1 MGKKIPLWQCLIVI
15 LAMIGLLVWSIVK
28 DSGGEPHI
36 ALLLAAAVAAVVAF
50 ANGWKWAYLEQGIL
64 ASINRSM
71 QAILILA
78 IVGSMIASWMA
89 AGTIPSMMYYGIM
102 VISPKV
108 FLVTACI
115 LCSIVS
121 LATGSSW
128 STAGSMGV
136 ALIGVGTAL
145 GFPEAMTAGAVVSGA
160 YFGDKMSPL
169 SDTTNLAPAMAG
181 ATLFDH
187 IKHMIY
193 TTGTSMIIALIAYA
207 VMGFMFSSGNAVD
220 MSVVEEVK
228 EFIKASS
235 NISIIALLPPVFV
248 IAAVALKLPAIPS
261 LLGGVLIGV
270 PLMFMN
276 KAHIDS
282 ALVAAET
289 AKEGLTNNIFYML
302 NNGIAMG
309 NVPEGASDII
319 NELSSLLSSAG
330 MQGMMWTISIIL
342 MAMCFGGIVDCTGMM
357 ATFANLLLKVAKG
370 RGGLVLAT
378 EFSCLFVNAVC
389 CDQYLSLVL
398 PGRMFKEAFEDM
410 RLAPKNLSRCLED
423 CGTITSNFF
432 PWNTCGATMRTFL
445 GVGSGYIP
453 YAILNWLN
461 PIVSCIFGFTGITMT
476 KMTEEEYQRI
486 LEEREAE
493 KEAALKA
500 LEA

>member
-193 TTGTSMIIALIAYA
+193 TTGTSMVIALIAYA
-207 VMGFMFSSGNAVD
+207 VMGFMFSSGNEVD
-220 MSVVEEVK
+220 LSVVEEVK

-235 NISIIALLPPVFV
+235 NISIIALIPPVFV

-276 KAHIDS
+276 KAYIDP

-289 AKEGLTNNIFYML
+289 AKEGLSNNIFYML

-319 NELSSLLSSAG
+319 NELASLLSCDG

-357 ATFANLLLKVAKG
+357 ATFAGILLKVAKG

-423 CGTITSNFF
+423 SGTITSNFF

-445 GVGSGYIP
+445 GVGNGYIP

-461 PIVSCIFGFTGITMT
+461 PVVSCIFGFTGITMT

-500 LEA
+500 MEA

>member
-1 MGKKIPLWQCLIVI
+1 MGRKVPMWQCLIVI
-15 LAMIGLLVWSIVK
+15 VAMIGLLMWSILM
-28 DSGGEPHI
+28 DRGGEPHI
-36 ALLLAAAVAAVVAF
+36 ALILAAAVAAIVAKI
-50 ANGWKWAYLEQGIL
+50 NGWKWAYLEQGIL

-71 QAILILA
+71 QACLILG
-78 IVGSMIASWMA
+78 IVGCMIASWMA
-89 AGTIPSMMYYGIM
+89 AGTIPSMMYYGIQ
-102 VISPKV
+102 VISPSV

-145 GFPEAMTAGAVVSGA
+145 GFPTAMTAGAVVSGA

-193 TTGTSMIIALIAYA
+193 TTGTSMIIALVAYT
-207 VMGFMFSSGNAVD
+207 VMGFLFASGNEPD
-220 MSVVEEVK
+220 LSTIEEITT
-228 EFIKASS
+228 FIKGSS
-235 NISIIALLPPVFV
+235 NISLLALLPPVFV
-248 IAAVALKLPAIPS
+248 IVAVALKLPAIPS
-261 LLGGVLIGV
+261 LVGGVVIGV
-270 PLMFMN
+270 PFMFWN
-276 KAHIDS
+276 QAH
-282 ALVAAET
+282 VET
-289 AKEGLTNNIFYML
+289 ALDDTLVNNVFSIL
-302 NNGIAMG
+302 NNGISMG
-309 NVPEGASDII
+309 NVPDNASDII
-319 NELSSLLSSAG
+319 NEVASLLSASG

-342 MAMCFGGIVDCTGMM
+342 SAMCFGGIVDATGIM
-357 ATFANLLLKVAKG
+357 ASFAGILLKVAKG

-432 PWNTCGATMRTFL
+432 PWNTCGATMRSFL
-445 GVGSGYIP
+445 GVDSSYIP
-453 YAILNWLN
+453 FAILNWVN
-461 PIVSCIFGFTGITMT
+461 PVVSVFFGFTGITMT

-493 KEAALKA
+493 KEAAIKA
-500 LEA
+500 MGA

>member
-1 MGKKIPLWQCLIVI
+1 MGRKVPMWQCLIVI
-15 LAMIGLLVWSIVK
+15 VAMIGLLMWSILM
-28 DSGGEPHI
+28 DRAGEPHI
-36 ALLLAAAVAAVVAF
+36 ALILAAAVAAIVAKI
-50 ANGWKWAYLEQGIL
+50 NGWKWAYLEQGIL

-71 QAILILA
+71 QACLILG
-78 IVGSMIASWMA
+78 IVGCMIASWMA
-89 AGTIPSMMYYGIM
+89 AGTIPSMMYYGIQ
-102 VISPKV
+102 VISPSV

-145 GFPEAMTAGAVVSGA
+145 GFPTAMTAGAVVSGA

-193 TTGTSMIIALIAYA
+193 TTGTSMIIALVAYT
-207 VMGFMFSSGNAVD
+207 VMGFLFASGNEPD
-220 MSVVEEVK
+220 LSTIEEITT
-228 EFIKASS
+228 FIKGSS
-235 NISIIALLPPVFV
+235 NISLLALLPPVFV
-248 IAAVALKLPAIPS
+248 IVAVALKLPAIPS
-261 LLGGVLIGV
+261 LVGGVVIGV
-270 PLMFMN
+270 PFMFWN
-276 KAHIDS
+276 QAH
-282 ALVAAET
+282 VET
-289 AKEGLTNNIFYML
+289 ALDDTLVNNVFSIL
-302 NNGIAMG
+302 NNGISMG
-309 NVPEGASDII
+309 NVPDNASDII
-319 NELSSLLSSAG
+319 NEVASLLTANG

-342 MAMCFGGIVDCTGMM
+342 SAMCFGGIVDATGIM
-357 ATFANLLLKVAKG
+357 ASFAGILLKVAKG

-432 PWNTCGATMRTFL
+432 PWNTCGATMRSFL
-445 GVGSGYIP
+445 GVDSSYIP
-453 YAILNWLN
+453 FAILNWVN
-461 PIVSCIFGFTGITMT
+461 PVVSVFFGFTGITMT

-493 KEAALKA
+493 KEAAIKA
-500 LEA
+500 MGA

>member
-1 MGKKIPLWQCLIVI
+1 MGKKIPMWQCLIVM
-15 LAMIGLLVWSIVK
+15 LAMIGFLVWSIIK
-28 DSGGEPHI
+28 DAGGEPHI
-36 ALLLAAAVAAVVAF
+36 ALILAACVAGIVAI

-71 QAILILA
+71 QACLILA
-78 IVGSMIASWMA
+78 IVGCMIASWMA
-89 AGTIPSMMYYGIM
+89 AGTIPSMMYYGIK
-102 VISPKV
+102 VISPKI

-115 LCSIVS
+115 

-145 GFPEAMTAGAVVSGA
+145 GFPTYMTAGAVVSGA

-193 TTGTSMIIALIAYA
+193 TTGTSLVIALVAYA
-207 VMGFMFSSGNAVD
+207 VMGFMHASNNEVD
-220 MSVVEEVK
+220 MSTMTEIT

-235 NISIIALLPPVFV
+235 NISVLALIPPVFV
-248 IAAVALKLPAIPS
+248 IVAVALKLPAIPS
-261 LLGGVLIGV
+261 LLGGVFIGV
-270 PLMFMN
+270 PFMFWN
-276 KAHIDS
+276 RPFVEAAIDDS
-282 ALVAAET
+282 
-289 AKEGLTNNIFYML
+289 LTSNIFCIL
-302 NNGIAMG
+302 NNGIGMG
-309 NVPEGASDII
+309 NIPEDASQVV
-319 NELSSLLSSAG
+319 EQLGSLLSSDG
-330 MQGMMWTISIIL
+330 MQGMFWTISIIL
-342 MAMCFGGIVDCTGMM
+342 CAMCFGGIVDCTGIMGS
-357 ATFANLLLKVAKG
+357 FANLLLKVAKG

-378 EFSCLFVNAVC
+378 EFSCIFVNAVC
-389 CDQYLSLVL
+389 CDQYLALVL

-423 CGTITSNFF
+423 SGTITSNFF
-432 PWNTCGATMRTFL
+432 PWNTCGATMRSFL
-445 GVGSGYIP
+445 GVNSAYIP

-461 PIVSCIFGFTGITMT
+461 PIVSIIFGFTGITMT
-476 KMTEEEYQRI
+476 KMTDEEYARV

-493 KEAALKA
+493 KEAAMKA

>member
-1 MGKKIPLWQCLIVI
+1 MWQCLIVI
-15 LAMIGLLVWSIVK
+15 LAMIGFLVWAIVK
-28 DSGGEPHI
+28 DAGGEPHI
-36 ALLLAAAVAAVVAF
+36 ALILAACVAGIVAI

-71 QAILILA
+71 QACLILA
-78 IVGSMIASWMA
+78 IVGCMIASWMA
-89 AGTIPSMMYYGIM
+89 AGTIPSMMYYGIK

-136 ALIGVGTAL
+136 ALIGVGSAL
-145 GFPEAMTAGAVVSGA
+145 GFPTYMTAGAVVSGA

-193 TTGTSMIIALIAYA
+193 TTGTSLIIALVAYA
-207 VMGFMFSSGNAVD
+207 VMGFMHASNNEVD
-220 MSVVEEVK
+220 MSTMTEIT

-235 NISIIALLPPVFV
+235 NISVLALIPPVFV
-248 IAAVALKLPAIPS
+248 IVAVALKLPAIPS
-261 LLGGVLIGV
+261 LLGGVFIGV
-270 PLMFMN
+270 PFMFWN
-276 KAHIDS
+276 RPFVEAAIDDS
-282 ALVAAET
+282 
-289 AKEGLTNNIFYML
+289 LTSNIFCIL
-302 NNGIAMG
+302 NNGIEMG
-309 NVPEGASDII
+309 AVPEDASLVI
-319 NELSSLLSSAG
+319 EKLGSLLSGDG
-330 MQGMMWTISIIL
+330 MQGMFWTISIIL
-342 MAMCFGGIVDCTGMM
+342 CAMCFGGIVDCTGIMG
-357 ATFANLLLKVAKG
+357 AFANMLLKVAKG

-378 EFSCLFVNAVC
+378 EFSCIFVNAVC
-389 CDQYLSLVL
+389 CDQYLALVL

-423 CGTITSNFF
+423 SGTITSNFF
-432 PWNTCGATMRTFL
+432 PWNTCGATMRSFL
-445 GVGSGYIP
+445 GVNSAYIP

-461 PIVSCIFGFTGITMT
+461 PIVSIFFGFAGITMT
-476 KMTEEEYQRI
+476 KMTDEEYARV

-493 KEAALKA
+493 KEAAMKA

>member
-1 MGKKIPLWQCLIVI
+1 MGRKVPMWQCLIVI
-15 LAMIGLLVWSIVK
+15 VAMIGLLMWSILM
-28 DSGGEPHI
+28 DRGGEPHI
-36 ALLLAAAVAAVVAF
+36 ALILAAAVAAIVAKI
-50 ANGWKWAYLEQGIL
+50 NGWKWAYLEQGIL

-71 QAILILA
+71 QACLILG
-78 IVGSMIASWMA
+78 IVGCMIASWMA
-89 AGTIPSMMYYGIM
+89 AGTIPSMMYYGIQ
-102 VISPKV
+102 VISPSV

-145 GFPEAMTAGAVVSGA
+145 GFPTAMTAGAVVSGA

-193 TTGTSMIIALIAYA
+193 TTGTSMIIALVAYT
-207 VMGFMFSSGNAVD
+207 VMGFLFASGNEPD
-220 MSVVEEVK
+220 LSTIEEITT
-228 EFIKASS
+228 FIKGSS
-235 NISIIALLPPVFV
+235 NISLLALLPPVFV
-248 IAAVALKLPAIPS
+248 IVAVALKLPAIPS
-261 LLGGVLIGV
+261 LVGGVVIGV
-270 PLMFMN
+270 PFMFWN
-276 KAHIDS
+276 QAH
-282 ALVAAET
+282 VET
-289 AKEGLTNNIFYML
+289 ALDDTLVNNVFSIL
-302 NNGIAMG
+302 NNGISMG
-309 NVPEGASDII
+309 NVPDNASDII
-319 NELSSLLSSAG
+319 NEVASLLTAKG

-342 MAMCFGGIVDCTGMM
+342 SAMCFGGIVDATGIM
-357 ATFANLLLKVAKG
+357 ASFAGILLKVAKG

-432 PWNTCGATMRTFL
+432 PWNTCGATMRSFL
-445 GVGSGYIP
+445 GVDSSYIP
-453 YAILNWLN
+453 FAILNWVN
-461 PIVSCIFGFTGITMT
+461 PVVSVFFGFTGITMT

-493 KEAALKA
+493 KEAAIKA
-500 LEA
+500 MGA

>member
-1 MGKKIPLWQCLIVI
+1 
-15 LAMIGLLVWSIVK
+15 
-28 DSGGEPHI
+28 
-36 ALLLAAAVAAVVAF
+36 
-50 ANGWKWAYLEQGIL
+50 
-64 ASINRSM
+64 
-71 QAILILA
+71 
-78 IVGSMIASWMA
+78 MIASWMA
-89 AGTIPSMMYYGIM
+89 AGTIPSMMYYGIQ
-102 VISPKV
+102 VISPSV

-145 GFPEAMTAGAVVSGA
+145 GFPTAMTAGAVVSGA

-193 TTGTSMIIALIAYA
+193 TTGTSMIIALVAYT
-207 VMGFMFSSGNAVD
+207 VMGFLFASGNEPD
-220 MSVVEEVK
+220 LSTIEEITT
-228 EFIKASS
+228 FIKGSS
-235 NISIIALLPPVFV
+235 NISLLALLPPVFV
-248 IAAVALKLPAIPS
+248 IVAVALKLPAIPS
-261 LLGGVLIGV
+261 LVGGVVIGV
-270 PLMFMN
+270 PFMFWN
-276 KAHIDS
+276 QAH
-282 ALVAAET
+282 VET
-289 AKEGLTNNIFYML
+289 ALDDTLVNNVFSIL
-302 NNGIAMG
+302 NNGISMG
-309 NVPEGASDII
+309 NVPDNASDII
-319 NELSSLLSSAG
+319 NEVASLLTANG

-342 MAMCFGGIVDCTGMM
+342 SAMCFGGIVDATGIM
-357 ATFANLLLKVAKG
+357 ASFAGILLKVAKG

-432 PWNTCGATMRTFL
+432 PWNTCGATMRSFL
-445 GVGSGYIP
+445 GVDSSYIP
-453 YAILNWLN
+453 FAILNWVN
-461 PIVSCIFGFTGITMT
+461 PVVSVFFGFTGITMT

-493 KEAALKA
+493 KEAAIKA
-500 LEA
+500 MGA